1 MLNEISQSQKV
12 QHFMVPLTGG
22 TQNNHNHRNRKQ
34 NGGYQGLWGRARG
47 LLKVTDKLDLAASY
61 FQASTECSL
70 QPYVA
75 LEASHPGESVHSP
88 PPPLLNPVYLSHE
101 SPIPSGGPG
110 EPQPIPQPWNSLSQ
124 LEPGCSHLAEPLCRF
139 RAPQRDQCIP
149 QSAVCQSPGI
159 LILQSPLPGF

>member
-1 MLNEISQSQKV
+1 MAPAALITLQAFGAHALCSVQQPSSWELISFYSQS
-12 QHFMVPLTGG
+12 
-22 TQNNHNHRNRKQ
+22 
-34 NGGYQGLWGRARG
+34 GLMLGRARG

-124 LEPGCSHLAEPLCRF
+124 LEPGCSHLAEPLCHF
-139 RAPQRDQCIP
+139 RAP
-149 QSAVCQSPGI
+149 
-159 LILQSPLPGF
+159 

>member
-1 MLNEISQSQKV
+1 MAPAALITLQAFGAHALCSVQQPSSWELISFYSQS
-12 QHFMVPLTGG
+12 
-22 TQNNHNHRNRKQ
+22 
-34 NGGYQGLWGRARG
+34 GLMLGRARG

-110 EPQPIPQPWNSLSQ
+110 EPQPIPQPWKQKALKSLNHWTTR
-124 LEPGCSHLAEPLCRF
+124 EVP
-139 RAPQRDQCIP
+139 
-149 QSAVCQSPGI
+149 
-159 LILQSPLPGF
+159 